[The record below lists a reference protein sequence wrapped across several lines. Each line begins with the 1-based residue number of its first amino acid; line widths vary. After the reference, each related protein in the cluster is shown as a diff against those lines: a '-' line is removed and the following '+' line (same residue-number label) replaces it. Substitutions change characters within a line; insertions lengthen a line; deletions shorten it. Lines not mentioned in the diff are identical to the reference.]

1 MYDSKLKPS
10 FSPDIP
16 SICIGNLSVGG
27 TGKTP
32 LVKYL
37 ITLLKTSYRISVL
50 SRGYGR
56 NTKGY
61 LLLNDTHT
69 AADAGDE
76 PLEYLTQFDTIQ
88 VAVSEKRVVGYQ
100 KLMAEK
106 IPTEVLL
113 LDDAFQHRAFSAGM
127 NILVTTYDNLYCDDY
142 LLPSGRLRESRSG
155 ANRAQIV
162 LVSKSPAVVSSKD
175 RDTIASKLKLNT
187 PQHLFF
193 TSLAYGAIYS
203 FHTHENI
210 YHTDLKHLDVYL
222 FTGIG
227 NDQPIVNYLK
237 SKVKSVWVKKFAD
250 HHPYSADDIGD
261 LYQLQ
266 NKEPSAIFI
275 TTEKDAV
282 RLRSF
287 HNNPYLLQL
296 PLYILPVNVIFTTE
310 NEQQQFNDLIIN
322 YVRKNKVNS

>member
-1 MYDSKLKPS
+1 
-10 FSPDIP
+10 
-16 SICIGNLSVGG
+16 
-27 TGKTP
+27 
-32 LVKYL
+32 L
-37 ITLLKTSYRISVL
+37 ITLLKGVHRVSVL

-56 NTKGY
+56 NSKGY
-61 LLLNDTHT
+61 LLLNETHT
-69 AADAGDE
+69 AEDAGDE

-100 KLMAEK
+100 KLKAEK
-106 IPTEVLL
+106 TPTEVLL

-127 NILVTTYDNLYCDDY
+127 NILVTTYDNLYCNDY
-142 LLPSGRLRESRSG
+142 LLPAGRLRESRSG
-155 ANRAQIV
+155 AKRAQII
-162 LVSKSPAVVSSKD
+162 LISKSPAVVSSKD
-175 RDTIASKLKLNT
+175 RAAIASKLKLSVQ
-187 PQHLFF
+187 QHFFF

-203 FHTHENI
+203 FHTHESSYNA
-210 YHTDLKHLDVYL
+210 DLKQLDVYL

-227 NDQPIVNYLK
+227 NDQPIVDYLK

-250 HHPYSADDIGD
+250 HHPYSANDIAD

-266 NKEPSAIFI
+266 NKQPSAIFI

-322 YVRKNKVNS
+322 YVRKNKINS